1 MKTAP
6 AAADARTGTA
16 AQDTGSE
23 LEVATNAED
32 KEKMIL
38 HLMAELGAMKRELN
52 QQRQVNDDQRERFDR
67 HIKITKI
74 TAGTRQ
80 TTTIK
85 DAVTAAPTAPTAAP
99 TDVQQVVEYSTKG
112 KSRTSFYQE
121 GHEYY

>member
-32 KEKMIL
+32 KKMIL
-38 HLMAELGAMKRELN
+38 HLMAELGATKRELN
-52 QQRQVNDDQRERFDR
+52 QQRQVNDDQREKFDR
-67 HIKITKI
+67 YIKVTKI

-85 DAVTAAPTAPTAAP
+85 DAPTDAP
-99 TDVQQVVEYSTKG
+99 TDVQQVVEYSTRG
-112 KSRTSFYQE
+112 NSRTSFYHE
-121 GHEYY
+121 GNVN